1 MKNAKPAP
9 KPRNSI
15 ARGIRTA
22 RFCKRIVRSR
32 KTYRRKARG
41 TDRHGNTG

>member
-9 KPRNSI
+9 KPRNPV
-15 ARGIRTA
+15 ARDIRTA

-32 KTYRRKARG
+32 KTYRRNARG
-41 TDRHGNTG
+41 ADRHGDTG